1 MDIREEIISALEREV
16 VGPAPIP
23 NYKDSATGEE
33 ILLARVHGSPK
44 SRYGAGMLYPKASP
58 NLGSTDS
65 GNEAKIQDID
75 IEVTSLE
82 EVGSIEVEGK
92 SRKDSTENGAADE
105 EPVGLANNFF
115 PSAMGFTVRL
125 KKGLT
130 NNKIKILV
138 NSAYYEKGTDEKP
151 VKKVNNSGEIEDATY
166 KPRNKNGE
174 DGTGAEQVFMSDY
187 WVRRPLKIDPVEIK
201 LDDLFSG
208 NNKSYSKVIQK
219 SEQRDWLK
227 LQIFNRST
235 AEDKKEDFYTLTF
248 VIINEMSASTDSYV
262 SDKYIL
268 FQNELELIVENPDL
282 IAPYK
287 EKLSFTDTDEEKEL
301 NLLYRNKRIFAI
313 GHGTAVT
320 WNKELGSRTEKVT
333 NIKTSVIPVYDM
345 PQVAPAGDVELS
357 MLQLSDEGNWPE
369 AKTSLSNLVTEYERW
384 IEGIKAEANTVE
396 LEPYREAAL
405 KNIEKCETTL
415 QRIKRGVQYLAEA
428 DESSDLVKCFR
439 WMNRAMIWQQ
449 QRSKAKQRK
458 WERRGVGANITYVL
472 EGVNGSNEDT
482 FASLDDYHA
491 ASRYNGR
498 WRPFQLAFI
507 LMNIESVVKPSSEER
522 EIVDLIWFPT
532 GGGKTEAYLG
542 LTAFTIFYRRFKG
555 KQKGNYGLYS
565 GTTVLMR
572 YTLRLLTTQQYERAA
587 SLICACDLI
596 RSENKLELGIEPI
609 SIGLWVGSGSTP
621 NKHND
626 GTDTS
631 AVAQFN
637 NLCNN
642 NNAPYNFIVM
652 KCPCCGAQI
661 GKVSGPTHQVK
672 IKGLKK
678 EDGREG
684 KVVFECENTSCE
696 YIGQP
701 LPLQVV
707 DEYLY
712 DTPPTLLL
720 GTVDKF
726 AMIPWKKEAGHF
738 FGFREEEGEWSRI
751 TPPELII
758 QDELHLIAGPLGTMV
773 GLYETMVQT
782 LCNNYGLRAAPFLPS
797 EDAAFIAPKIVA
809 SSATISRAQEQ
820 VKGLYG
826 TDKLNIFPSQGLE
839 FGNTWFSELKEISA
853 EHPGRKYVGVLASGY
868 PSAQTAIVRT
878 YSAILQRIKE
888 LEDEDHIDY
897 YWTLLGYFNSIR
909 ELGGVSSLIHGDI
922 RERLSQIQNRELI
935 NWGKRRNRIRHEEL
949 TSRIEAHEIPDTLK
963 KLETKFNTTG
973 NRALDTCVATNM
985 VATGVDISRL
995 GLMVVHG
1002 QPKTTAEY
1010 IQASSRVGRDVP
1022 KGPGL
1027 VITLY
1032 SPSKP
1037 RDKSQY
1043 EQFQGYHS
1051 RIYSNVEPTSITPF
1065 SINARQRGLHAVL
1078 IGMIRH
1084 FSADSLRESA
1094 ITGST
1099 DFEDLA
1105 EKVYSKLIKRCSVVD
1120 ADEVNNTDRE
1130 LKRIIAFWKGK
1141 FHDYGDAFNAGI
1153 RFHNVVPL
1161 MYATGTE
1168 ISEVIKVEKKS
1179 LGTPTS
1185 MRGVDT
1191 ESRVSLFTGNNN
1203 E

>member
-1 MDIREEIISALEREV
+1 MDIREEIINAIEREV
-16 VGPAPIP
+16 VGPAPNP
-23 NYKDSATGEE
+23 NYKDNITGEE

-44 SRYGAGMLYPKASP
+44 ARYGAGMLYPKASV
-58 NLGSTDS
+58 NKEATDS
-65 GNEAKIQDID
+65 GKGSENQQGI
-75 IEVTSLE
+75 TE
-82 EVGSIEVEGK
+82 EGSVEVESNVRNGF
-92 SRKDSTENGAADE
+92 TENGAVDE
-105 EPVGLANNFF
+105 EPVGLANNYL

-125 KKGLT
+125 KKGLAD
-130 NNKIKILV
+130 NRIRIFVK
-138 NSAYYEKGTDEKP
+138 SAYYEKGTGERP
-151 VKKVNNSGEIEDATY
+151 AKKVNTSDQIEEVTY
-166 KPRNKNGE
+166 KPKHKEGE
-174 DGTGAEQVFMSDY
+174 DEAGAAKGLMSDY
-187 WVRRPLKIDPVEIK
+187 WIRRPLDISPVEE
-201 LDDLFSG
+201 DLENLFKENKKSFTKTLKESG
-208 NNKSYSKVIQK
+208 SNP
-219 SEQRDWLK
+219 WLK
-227 LQIFNRST
+227 LQIYDRST
-235 AEDKKEDFYTLTF
+235 GEDKREGFYTLTF
-248 VIINEMSASTDSYV
+248 VIINEITGSSDSYV
-262 SDKYIL
+262 SDRYIL
-268 FQNELELIVENPDL
+268 FQNEIKLIVENPDL
-282 IAPYK
+282 IVPYK
-287 EKLSFTDTDEEKEL
+287 EKVSFTDTDEEREL

-320 WNKELGSRTEKVT
+320 WNKGFENGAEKVT
-333 NIKTSVIPVYDM
+333 EIKTSVIPVYEM
-345 PQVAPAGDVELS
+345 PQVAPAGNVELS
-357 MLQLSDEGNWPE
+357 MLQLSDLGDWSK
-369 AKTSLSNLVTEYERW
+369 AKTSLCNLVTEYEKW
-384 IEGIKAEANTVE
+384 IKGIEEEAKSSK
-396 LEPYREAAL
+396 LKPYKESAL
-405 KNIEKCETTL
+405 QNIEKCKTTFE
-415 QRIKRGVQYLAEA
+415 RIKRGVQYLTEA
-428 DESSDLVKCFR
+428 DELSDLVKSFL

-458 WERRGVGANITYVL
+458 WAHRGVGANITYVL
-472 EGVNGSNEDT
+472 EGVNGSKEES
-482 FASLDDYHA
+482 FASLEDFHA
-491 ASRYNGR
+491 ASKYNGR

-507 LMNIESVVKPSSEER
+507 LMNIESVVKPDSEER

-542 LTAFTIFYRRFKG
+542 LTAFTIFYRRLKG
-555 KQKGNYGLYS
+555 RKKGDYKLYG

-587 SLICACDLI
+587 SLICACDVI
-596 RSENKLELGIEPI
+596 RKEKKLEIGFEPI

-621 NKHND
+621 NKHAD
-626 GTDTS
+626 
-631 AVAQFN
+631 AVAQYN
-637 NLCNN
+637 DLKNRNI
-642 NNAPYNFIVM
+642 APYNFIVM

-661 GKVSGPTHQVK
+661 GKVSVPTPQVR

-678 EDGREG
+678 EDGAGG
-684 KVVFECENTSCE
+684 KVFFECENTKCE
-696 YIGQP
+696 YTGQV

-712 DTPPTLLL
+712 ETPPTLLL

-738 FGFREEEGEWSRI
+738 FGFRESDSQWSRI

-782 LCNNYGLRAAPFLPS
+782 LCNNYGLRAAPFLPD

-839 FGNTWFSELKEISA
+839 FGNTWFSEIKEISA
-853 EHPGRKYVGVLASGY
+853 EHPGRRYVGVLASGY

-878 YSAILQRIKE
+878 YSAILQRVKE
-888 LEDEDHIDY
+888 LEGEDQIDY

-922 RERLSQIQNRELI
+922 RERLSQIQNRELVT
-935 NWGKRRNRIRHEEL
+935 WRKRRNRIRHEEL

-963 KLETKFNTTG
+963 KLETKFSTSG
-973 NRALDTCVATNM
+973 NKALDTCVATNM

-1043 EQFQGYHS
+1043 EQFDSYHS

-1065 SINARQRGLHAVL
+1065 SINARQKGLHAVL

-1084 FSADSLRESA
+1084 FSKDSLRENA
-1094 ITGST
+1094 TTGNT
-1099 DFEDLA
+1099 DFDVLA
-1105 EKVYSKLIKRCSVVD
+1105 KKVKAILMKRCQVVD
-1120 ADEVNNTDRE
+1120 TDEKNNTDKE
-1130 LKRIIAFWKGK
+1130 LDRIIYFWRGK
-1141 FHDYGDAFNAGI
+1141 FQNYGDAFNSGI
-1153 RFHNVVPL
+1153 RYREEVPL

-1168 ISEVIKVEKKS
+1168 ISEIGRIRNRS

-1185 MRGVDT
+1185 MRGVDS
-1191 ESRVSLFTGNNN
+1191 ESRVSL
-1203 E
+1203 